1 MSQKSRDIFV
11 MPAEFVEWVRELVTS
26 GAEHVVLD
34 PYSPG
39 KLEHWDGSTESL
51 LASDRAIFTGDLAN
65 LDGITSSNY
74 IPGLLGWVT
83 VDVPRIQGSTLFC
96 VQFGAR
102 SDWYDS
108 DRREVIEKRDAM
120 KRFDRIWR
128 KWKRHVRSPMRARDR
143 LTGAERTYNDLAYS
157 AGAEEW
163 VRQGGNLRQEGT
175 ANTEFL
181 LPEPPG

>member
-1 MSQKSRDIFV
+1 MSQKSRDIFL

-65 LDGITSSNY
+65 LEGVTSSNY
-74 IPGLLGWVT
+74 IPGLLGWVV
-83 VDVPRIQGSTLFC
+83 VDVPRIQGSSLFS
-96 VQFGAR
+96 VQFAAR

-108 DRREVIEKRDAM
+108 DRREVLEKRDAM

-128 KWKRHVRSPMRARDR
+128 KWKPRVRSPMRVRNR
-143 LTGAERTYNDLAYS
+143 VTGTEGTTSGVGYS
-157 AGAEEW
+157 VGAEEW
-163 VRQGGNLRQEGT
+163 VRRGGVLRQEGVM
-175 ANTEFL
+175 NQEFL
-181 LPEPPG
+181 LPEA

>member
-1 MSQKSRDIFV
+1 MSQKSRYIFV
-11 MPAEFVEWVRELVTS
+11 MPAEFVEWVRELVTP
-26 GAEHVVLD
+26 GAEHVVLE

-39 KLEHWDGSTESL
+39 KLDHWDGSTESL

-65 LDGITSSNY
+65 LEGITSSNY
-74 IPGLLGWVT
+74 IPGLLGWVI
-83 VDVPRIQGSTLFC
+83 VGIPRIQGSSLFC

-108 DRREVIEKRDAM
+108 DRRQVMEKRDAM
-120 KRFDRIWR
+120 KRFDRIWK
-128 KWKRHVRSPMRARDR
+128 KWKPRVRSPMRARD
-143 LTGAERTYNDLAYS
+143 LVTGVEGTYKHLAYS

-163 VRQGGNLRQEGT
+163 VRGGGMLRKEGVMNLEY
-175 ANTEFL
+175 L

>member
-1 MSQKSRDIFV
+1 MSQKSRYIFV

-26 GAEHVVLD
+26 GAEHVVLQR
-34 PYSPG
+34 YFH
-39 KLEHWDGSTESL
+39 KALNHWDGSAESL
-51 LASDRAIFTGDLAN
+51 LASDRAFFTGDLAN

-83 VDVPRIQGSTLFC
+83 VDVPRIQGSSLFC

-102 SDWYDS
+102 SDWYDE
-108 DRREVIEKRDAM
+108 DRREVMEKRDAM
-120 KRFDRIWR
+120 KRFDRIWK
-128 KWKRHVRSPMRARDR
+128 KWKLLVRSPMRARYR
-143 LTGAERTYNDLAYS
+143 VTGAEHTYKDLAYS

-175 ANTEFL
+175 ANVEFL
-181 LPEPPG
+181 LPEPPR

>member
-1 MSQKSRDIFV
+1 MSQKSRYIFV

-39 KLEHWDGSTESL
+39 RLEHWDGSTESL
-51 LASDRAIFTGDLAN
+51 LASDNAIFTGDLAN
-65 LDGITSSNY
+65 LEGVTSSNY
-74 IPGLLGWVT
+74 IPGLLGWV
-83 VDVPRIQGSTLFC
+83 VVGVPRIQGSSLFC
-96 VQFGAR
+96 VQLAAR
-102 SDWYDS
+102 SDWYDR
-108 DRREVIEKRDAM
+108 DRREVMEKRDAM

-128 KWKRHVRSPMRARDR
+128 KWKPRVRSPMRARDR
-143 LTGAERTYNDLAYS
+143 VTGAEHTYKDLRYS

-163 VRQGGNLRQEGT
+163 VRRGGVLRQEGVM
-175 ANTEFL
+175 NQEFL